1 MGMRYRKSIKAGPF
15 RINLSKSG
23 MGWSVGGKVYRYT
36 RSANGRTRTTTSI
49 PGTGISWVK
58 ESKGKSS
65 VPSKTL
71 TPVDST
77 VSYQH
82 WPKKY
87 QWHMKWLAITFVPML
102 ILLVVIPVV
111 MILPVLGW
119 IVWAL
124 VTLVRMGIYQATH
137 RSEFKKVE
145 PKDN

>member
-1 MGMRYRKSIKAGPF
+1 M
-15 RINLSKSG
+15 NLSKSG
-23 MGWSVGGKVYRYT
+23 MGWSVGGKGYRYT
-36 RSANGRTRTTTSI
+36 KTANGRTRTTTSI

-65 VPSKTL
+65 APSKTL
-71 TPVDST
+71 TPKDSP

-87 QWHMKWLAITFVPML
+87 QWHMKWLAITFVPMI
-102 ILLVVIPVV
+102 ILLMVIPVV

-124 VTLVRMGIYQATH
+124 VTLVRMGIYQVTH
-137 RSEFKKVE
+137 RSEFKKVDRLD
-145 PKDN
+145 K

>member
-1 MGMRYRKSIKAGPF
+1 
-15 RINLSKSG
+15 
-23 MGWSVGGKVYRYT
+23 MGWSVGGKGYRYT
-36 RSANGRTRTTTSI
+36 KTANGRTRTTTSI

-65 VPSKTL
+65 APSKTL
-71 TPVDST
+71 TPKDSP

-87 QWHMKWLAITFVPML
+87 QWHMKWLAITFVPMI
-102 ILLVVIPVV
+102 ILLMVIPVV

-124 VTLVRMGIYQATH
+124 VTLVRMGIYQVTH
-137 RSEFKKVE
+137 RSEFKKVDRLD
-145 PKDN
+145 K

>member
-15 RINLSKSG
+15 HINLSKSG
-23 MGWSVGGKVYRYT
+23 MGWSVGGKGYRYT
-36 RSANGRTRTTTSI
+36 KTANGRTRTTTSI

-71 TPVDST
+71 TPVESP

-87 QWHMKWLAITFVPML
+87 QWHMKWLAITFVPMI
-102 ILLVVIPVV
+102 ILLIVIPVV

-124 VTLVRMGIYQATH
+124 VTLVRMGIYQVTH
-137 RSEFKKVE
+137 RSEFKKVDTMD
-145 PKDN
+145 K

>member
-23 MGWSVGGKVYRYT
+23 MGWSVGGKGYRYT
-36 RSANGRTRTTTSI
+36 KTAKGRTRTTTSI

-71 TPVDST
+71 TPVDSP

-102 ILLVVIPVV
+102 ILLAVIPVV

>member
-23 MGWSVGGKVYRYT
+23 MGWSVGGKGYRYT
-36 RSANGRTRTTTSI
+36 KTAKGRTRTTTSI

-124 VTLVRMGIYQATH
+124 VTLVRIGIYQATH

>member
-23 MGWSVGGKVYRYT
+23 MGWSVGGKGYRYT
-36 RSANGRTRTTTSI
+36 KTANGRTRTTTSI

-71 TPVDST
+71 TPVESP

-87 QWHMKWLAITFVPML
+87 QWHMKWLAITFVPMI
-102 ILLVVIPVV
+102 ILLIVIPVV

-124 VTLVRMGIYQATH
+124 VTLVRMGIYQVTH
-137 RSEFKKVE
+137 RSEFKKVDTMD
-145 PKDN
+145 K

>member
-23 MGWSVGGKVYRYT
+23 MGWSVGGKGYRYT
-36 RSANGRTRTTTSI
+36 KTAKGRTRTTTSI

-87 QWHMKWLAITFVPML
+87 QWHMKWLAITFVPMI
-102 ILLVVIPVV
+102 ILFMVIPVV

>member
-1 MGMRYRKSIKAGPF
+1 MSMRYRKSIKAGPF

-23 MGWSVGGKVYRYT
+23 IGWSVGGKGYRYT
-36 RSANGRTRTTTSI
+36 KTANGRTRTTTSI

-58 ESKGKSS
+58 EDKGKTSA
-65 VPSKTL
+65 PSKTIM
-71 TPVDST
+71 PKDSP

-87 QWHMKWLAITFVPML
+87 QWHMKWLAITFVPMI
-102 ILLVVIPVV
+102 ILFMLIPVV

-124 VTLVRMGIYQATH
+124 VTLVRMGIYQVTH
-137 RSEFKKVE
+137 RSEFKKVD